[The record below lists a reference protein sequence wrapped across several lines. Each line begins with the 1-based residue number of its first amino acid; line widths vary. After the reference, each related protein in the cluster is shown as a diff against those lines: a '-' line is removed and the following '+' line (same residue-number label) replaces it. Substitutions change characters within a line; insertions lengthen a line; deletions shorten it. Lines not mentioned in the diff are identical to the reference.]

1 MPGPVQDFKGQP
13 GASPNQPFLLHAP
26 RGAAGPLILNSPHSG
41 RDYRAEFLA
50 ASRLDAE
57 ALRLSEDC
65 FVDELFASAP
75 SHGAA
80 MIAATIP
87 RAYVD
92 VNREP
97 MELDPRM
104 FDDRLPEGAN
114 TRSERVAAG
123 LGVIARVVASGMPIY
138 DGKLLYAEEKA
149 RIENIYRPYHAAL
162 QALVREAQA
171 RCGFAILIDCHSMPS
186 SQSAVEPPPC
196 RPLPTGRGR
205 RLDDP
210 DFVLGDRYGKS
221 CAPRLTSRIEAL
233 LQDMGYSVARNDPYA
248 GGYCTIR
255 YGKPRA
261 GVHAI
266 QIEIN
271 RRLYMDE
278 RRIRRRSKAMRRVAR
293 NMDRLIGA
301 VSALSITELEGGRRL
316 AAE

>member
-1 MPGPVQDFKGQP
+1 MKESKNQTR
-13 GASPNQPFLLHAP
+13 ASESRPFLLHTP
-26 RGAAGPLILNSPHSG
+26 RGAAGPLVLNSPHSG
-41 RDYRAEFLA
+41 RNYTAEFRA

-57 ALRLSEDC
+57 TLRLSEDC
-65 FVDELFASAP
+65 YVDELFAAAP
-75 SHGAA
+75 AHGAA
-80 MIAATIP
+80 LIAATIP

-104 FDDRLPEGAN
+104 FEDQLPPEAN
-114 TRSERVAAG
+114 TGSERVAAG
-123 LGVIARVVASGMPIY
+123 LGVIARVVSTGLPIY

-149 RIENIYRPYHAAL
+149 RIEDIYLPYHAAL
-162 QALVREAQA
+162 QTLVREAQE
-171 RCGFAILIDCHSMPS
+171 RCGYAILIDCHSMPS
-186 SQSAVEPPPC
+186 GQAAAGPRSC
-196 RPLPTGRGR
+196 RPLPTSHGGQLR
-205 RLDDP
+205 DP
-210 DFVLGDRYGKS
+210 DIVLGDRYGNS
-221 CAPRLTSRIEAL
+221 CSPRLTNRIEML

-278 RRIRRRSKAMRRVAR
+278 SLIKRRGNAMRRVAG
-293 NMDRLIGA
+293 NMERLIAA
-301 VSALSITELEGGRRL
+301 VSAMSIADLEGGSRL